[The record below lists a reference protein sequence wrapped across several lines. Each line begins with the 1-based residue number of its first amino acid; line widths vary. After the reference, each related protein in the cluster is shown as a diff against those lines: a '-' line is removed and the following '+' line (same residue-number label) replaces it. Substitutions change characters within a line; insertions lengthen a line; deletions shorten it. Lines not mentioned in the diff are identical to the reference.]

1 MNILL
6 DAMGG
11 DKAPDANIKGA
22 IKAIDQIKA
31 QVTLIGKEEI
41 IKNKIKEFCENKHFE
56 NSFIQECITEFIEG
70 HTELYE
76 DVISAEDLF
85 KRLEDNLDKITFA
98 GREEAPN
105 GELGEYKGRIA
116 DTTDTN
122 EIFIYFDEAD
132 LDLSE
137 TDKKMWTLYT
147 ESDKQ
152 KLLQDMQTRRSE
164 IKSTLIHELTH
175 SAYTI
180 KDEYGIGEKHIF
192 SETGKDYFSGEYRQI
207 GGNNNNI
214 EAIVNYI
221 SSRIEGKNPDEIST
235 YQAETKAIYMLAEKI
250 DEKSIVQSAWVSDEQ
265 QFKQAYIE
273 SIWTDIETGEKSY
286 NSFQNIMKKLV
297 VTRGQNISIGENT
310 KKNELL
316 LSEMQQIL
324 DGKSYELESGKFK
337 DMKHTTRTEDTISTD
352 MPERENKLSLSQR
365 IARFF
370 EKHKPLMNI
379 SIVKNFVRRQ
389 LDVLPPARNQEEN
402 NASTLNSRRND
413 FINEISNN
421 GEFRKL
427 QPLQTTNERNQGLE
441 EINKQISEENE
452 R

>member
-1 MNILL
+1 MEKQEL
-6 DAMGG
+6 
-11 DKAPDANIKGA
+11 
-22 IKAIDQIKA
+22 
-31 QVTLIGKEEI
+31 
-41 IKNKIKEFCENKHFE
+41 KNKIIEFCKNKNFE
-56 NSFIQECITEFIEG
+56 NPFIQKCITEFIEG
-70 HTELYE
+70 HTELYG
-76 DVISAEDLF
+76 DVISTEDLF

-98 GREEAPN
+98 GREKAPN

-116 DTTDTN
+116 DNTDTN

-180 KDEYGIGEKHIF
+180 KDKYGIGEKHIF

-207 GGNNNNI
+207 GGNNNNV

-273 SIWTDIETGEKSY
+273 SIWADIETGEKSY

-310 KKNELL
+310 QKNELL

>member
-1 MNILL
+1 MEKQELK
-6 DAMGG
+6 D
-11 DKAPDANIKGA
+11 
-22 IKAIDQIKA
+22 
-31 QVTLIGKEEI
+31 
-41 IKNKIKEFCENKHFE
+41 KIKEFCKNKHFE
-56 NSFIQECITEFIEG
+56 NPFIQECITEFIEG
-70 HTELYE
+70 HIELYG

-98 GREEAPN
+98 GREKAPN

-116 DTTDTN
+116 DNTDTN

-132 LDLSE
+132 LELSE
-137 TDKKMWTLYT
+137 TDKKMWNLYT
-147 ESDKQ
+147 ESDK
-152 KLLQDMQTRRSE
+152 KNLLQDIQTRRAE

-175 SAYTI
+175 SSYTI
-180 KDEYGIGEKHIF
+180 KDEYGMGEKHIF
-192 SETGKDYFSGEYRQI
+192 STTGKDYLSGEYRQI
-207 GGNNNNI
+207 AGNNNNV

-265 QFKQAYIE
+265 QFKQAYVE
-273 SIWTDIETGEKSY
+273 SIGTDIETGEKSY

-297 VTRGQNISIGENT
+297 VTRGQNISIGENNR
-310 KKNELL
+310 KNEQL

-324 DGKSYELESGKFK
+324 DGKSYELESGKFN
-337 DMKHTTRTEDTISTD
+337 DMEHTIRTEDTISTD
-352 MPERENKLSLSQR
+352 IPERENKISFTQR

-370 EKHKPLMNI
+370 EKHKTLMNI
-379 SIVKNFVRRQ
+379 SIIKNFVRRH

-402 NASTLNSRRND
+402 NVSTLNSRRND

-427 QPLQTTNERNQGLE
+427 QPLQTINEKNINLG
-441 EINKQISEENE
+441 EIHKQISEENE

>member
-1 MNILL
+1 MEKQEL
-6 DAMGG
+6 
-11 DKAPDANIKGA
+11 
-22 IKAIDQIKA
+22 
-31 QVTLIGKEEI
+31 
-41 IKNKIKEFCENKHFE
+41 KNKIIEFCKNKHFE
-56 NSFIQECITEFIEG
+56 NPFIQECITEFIEG
-70 HTELYE
+70 HTELYG
-76 DVISAEDLF
+76 DVISTEDLF
-85 KRLEDNLDKITFA
+85 KRLENNLDKITFA
-98 GREEAPN
+98 GREKAPN

-116 DTTDTN
+116 DNTDTN

-132 LDLSE
+132 LELSE
-137 TDKKMWTLYT
+137 TDKKMWNLYT

-152 KLLQDMQTRRSE
+152 NLLQDIQTRRAE

-180 KDEYGIGEKHIF
+180 KDEYGMGEKHIF
-192 SETGKDYFSGEYRQI
+192 STTGKDYLSGEYRQI
-207 GGNNNNI
+207 AGNNNNV

-265 QFKQAYIE
+265 QFKQAYVE
-273 SIWTDIETGEKSY
+273 SIATDIETGEKSY

-297 VTRGQNISIGENT
+297 VTRGQNISIGENNR
-310 KKNELL
+310 KNEQL

-337 DMKHTTRTEDTISTD
+337 DMEHTIRTEDTISTD
-352 MPERENKLSLSQR
+352 ITERENKLSFTQR
-365 IARFF
+365 IAKFF

-379 SIVKNFVRRQ
+379 SIIKNFVKKQ
-389 LDVLPPARNQEEN
+389 LDILPPARNQEEN
-402 NASTLNSRRND
+402 NVSTLNSRRND

-427 QPLQTTNERNQGLE
+427 QSLQTINEKDTNLG
-441 EINKQISEENE
+441 EIHKQISEENE

>member
-1 MNILL
+1 MEKQEL
-6 DAMGG
+6 
-11 DKAPDANIKGA
+11 
-22 IKAIDQIKA
+22 
-31 QVTLIGKEEI
+31 
-41 IKNKIKEFCENKHFE
+41 KNKINEFCKNKNFE
-56 NSFIQECITEFIEG
+56 NPFIQECITEFIEG
-70 HTELYE
+70 HTGLYG
-76 DVISAEDLF
+76 DVISTEDLF
-85 KRLEDNLDKITFA
+85 KRLENNLDKITFA
-98 GREEAPN
+98 GRDKAPN

-116 DTTDTN
+116 DNTDTN

-132 LDLSE
+132 LELSE
-137 TDKKMWTLYT
+137 TDKKMWNLYT
-147 ESDKQ
+147 EADKQ
-152 KLLQDMQTRRSE
+152 KLLQDMQTRKAE

-180 KDEYGIGEKHIF
+180 KDEYGMGEKHIF
-192 SETGKDYFSGEYRQI
+192 STTGKDYLSGEYRQI
-207 GGNNNNI
+207 GGNNNNV

-250 DEKSIVQSAWVSDEQ
+250 DEKSIVQSAWLSDEQ
-265 QFKQAYIE
+265 QFKQAYVE
-273 SIWTDIETGEKSY
+273 SIAPNIETSEKSY

-297 VTRGQNISIGENT
+297 VTRGQNISIGENNR
-310 KKNELL
+310 KNEQL

-324 DGKSYELESGKFK
+324 DGKSHELGSGKFK
-337 DMKHTTRTEDTISTD
+337 DMEHTIKVEDTISTD
-352 MPERENKLSLSQR
+352 IDEKQDKLSFTQR

-379 SIVKNFVRRQ
+379 AIIKNFVRKQ
-389 LDVLPPARNQEEN
+389 LDVLPPARNQEEHN
-402 NASTLNSRRND
+402 VSTLNSRRND

-427 QPLQTTNERNQGLE
+427 QPFQTTNEKNTNLG
-441 EINKQISEENE
+441 EIHKQISEENE

>member
-1 MNILL
+1 MEKQEL
-6 DAMGG
+6 
-11 DKAPDANIKGA
+11 
-22 IKAIDQIKA
+22 
-31 QVTLIGKEEI
+31 
-41 IKNKIKEFCENKHFE
+41 KNKIKEFCENKHFE

-70 HTELYE
+70 HTELYG

-105 GELGEYKGRIA
+105 GELGEYKWRIA

-297 VTRGQNISIGENT
+297 VTREQNISIGENT

-441 EINKQISEENE
+441 EINKQISEKNE

>member
-1 MNILL
+1 MEKHEL
-6 DAMGG
+6 
-11 DKAPDANIKGA
+11 
-22 IKAIDQIKA
+22 
-31 QVTLIGKEEI
+31 
-41 IKNKIKEFCENKHFE
+41 KNKINEFCKNKNFE
-56 NSFIQECITEFIEG
+56 NPFIQECITEFIEG
-70 HTELYE
+70 HTELYG

-85 KRLEDNLDKITFA
+85 KRLENNLDKITFA
-98 GREEAPN
+98 GRDKAPN
-105 GELGEYKGRIA
+105 GVLGEYKGRIA
-116 DTTDTN
+116 DNTDLN

-132 LDLSE
+132 LELSE
-137 TDKKMWTLYT
+137 IDKKMWNLYT
-147 ESDKQ
+147 EVDKQ
-152 KLLQDMQTRRSE
+152 KLLKDMQTRKAE

-180 KDEYGIGEKHIF
+180 KDKYGIGEKHIF
-192 SETGKDYFSGEYRQI
+192 SITGKDYLSGEYRQI
-207 GGNNNNI
+207 GGNNNNV

-221 SSRIEGKNPDEIST
+221 SSRIEGKSPDEIST

-250 DEKSIVQSAWVSDEQ
+250 DEKSIIQSSWASDEQ

-273 SIWTDIETGEKSY
+273 SIAIDIETGEKSY

-297 VTRGQNISIGENT
+297 ITRGQNISIGENNR
-310 KKNELL
+310 KNEHL

-324 DGKSYELESGKFK
+324 DGKSQELEFGKFK
-337 DMKHTTRTEDTISTD
+337 DMEHTIKVEDTISND
-352 MPERENKLSLSQR
+352 IAEKHDKLSFTQR

-379 SIVKNFVRRQ
+379 LIIKNFVRKQ

-402 NASTLNSRRND
+402 NVYTLNSKRND

-427 QPLQTTNERNQGLE
+427 PPLQTTKERNQSLE
-441 EINKQISEENE
+441 EINKQISNRSE

>member
-1 MNILL
+1 MEKQEL
-6 DAMGG
+6 
-11 DKAPDANIKGA
+11 
-22 IKAIDQIKA
+22 
-31 QVTLIGKEEI
+31 
-41 IKNKIKEFCENKHFE
+41 KNKIKEFCENKHFE

-250 DEKSIVQSAWVSDEQ
+250 DEKSIVQSAWFSDEQ

>member
-1 MNILL
+1 MEKQEL
-6 DAMGG
+6 
-11 DKAPDANIKGA
+11 
-22 IKAIDQIKA
+22 
-31 QVTLIGKEEI
+31 
-41 IKNKIKEFCENKHFE
+41 KNKIIEFCKNKHFE
-56 NSFIQECITEFIEG
+56 NPFIQECITEFIEG
-70 HTELYE
+70 HTELYG
-76 DVISAEDLF
+76 DVISTEDLF
-85 KRLEDNLDKITFA
+85 KRLENNLDKITFA
-98 GREEAPN
+98 GREKAPN

-116 DTTDTN
+116 DNTDTN

-132 LDLSE
+132 LELSE
-137 TDKKMWTLYT
+137 TDKKMWNLYT

-152 KLLQDMQTRRSE
+152 NLLQDIQTRRAE

-180 KDEYGIGEKHIF
+180 KDEYGMGEKHIF
-192 SETGKDYFSGEYRQI
+192 STTGKDYLSGEYRQI
-207 GGNNNNI
+207 AGNNNNV

-265 QFKQAYIE
+265 QFKQAYVE
-273 SIWTDIETGEKSY
+273 SIATDIETGEKSY

-297 VTRGQNISIGENT
+297 VTRGQNISIGENNR
-310 KKNELL
+310 KNEQI

-324 DGKSYELESGKFK
+324 DGKSYELESGKIK
-337 DMKHTTRTEDTISTD
+337 DMKHTIRTEDTISTD
-352 MPERENKLSLSQR
+352 IPERENKISFTQR

-370 EKHKPLMNI
+370 EKHKTLMNI
-379 SIVKNFVRRQ
+379 SIIKNFVRRH

-402 NASTLNSRRND
+402 NVSTLNSRRND

-427 QPLQTTNERNQGLE
+427 QPLQTTNEKNINLG
-441 EINKQISEENE
+441 EIHKKNSEENE
-452 R
+452 K

>member
-1 MNILL
+1 MEKQEL
-6 DAMGG
+6 
-11 DKAPDANIKGA
+11 
-22 IKAIDQIKA
+22 
-31 QVTLIGKEEI
+31 
-41 IKNKIKEFCENKHFE
+41 KNKIIEFCKNKHFE
-56 NSFIQECITEFIEG
+56 NPFIQECITEFIEG
-70 HTELYE
+70 HTELYG
-76 DVISAEDLF
+76 DVISTEDLF
-85 KRLEDNLDKITFA
+85 KRLENNLDKITFA
-98 GREEAPN
+98 GREKAPN

-116 DTTDTN
+116 DNTDTN

-132 LDLSE
+132 LELSE
-137 TDKKMWTLYT
+137 TDKKMWNLYT

-152 KLLQDMQTRRSE
+152 NLLQDIQTRRAE

-180 KDEYGIGEKHIF
+180 KDEYGMGEKHIF
-192 SETGKDYFSGEYRQI
+192 STTGKDYLSGEYRQI
-207 GGNNNNI
+207 AGNNNNV

-250 DEKSIVQSAWVSDEQ
+250 EEKSIVQSAWVSDEQ
-265 QFKQAYIE
+265 QFKQAYVE
-273 SIWTDIETGEKSY
+273 SIATDIEIGEKSY

-297 VTRGQNISIGENT
+297 VTRGQNISIGENNR
-310 KKNELL
+310 KNEQI

-337 DMKHTTRTEDTISTD
+337 DMEHTIRTEDTISTD
-352 MPERENKLSLSQR
+352 IPERENKISFTQR

-370 EKHKPLMNI
+370 EKHKTLMNI
-379 SIVKNFVRRQ
+379 SIIKKFVRRH

-402 NASTLNSRRND
+402 NVSTLNSRRND

-427 QPLQTTNERNQGLE
+427 QPLQTTNEKNINLG
-441 EINKQISEENE
+441 EIHKQISEENE

>member
-1 MNILL
+1 MEKQEL
-6 DAMGG
+6 
-11 DKAPDANIKGA
+11 
-22 IKAIDQIKA
+22 
-31 QVTLIGKEEI
+31 
-41 IKNKIKEFCENKHFE
+41 KNKIKEFCENKHFE

-70 HTELYE
+70 HTELYG

-164 IKSTLIHELTH
+164 IKSALIHELTH

-389 LDVLPPARNQEEN
+389 LDVLPPARNQKEN
-402 NASTLNSRRND
+402 NASTLNSRRSD

>member
-1 MNILL
+1 MEKQEL
-6 DAMGG
+6 
-11 DKAPDANIKGA
+11 
-22 IKAIDQIKA
+22 
-31 QVTLIGKEEI
+31 
-41 IKNKIKEFCENKHFE
+41 KNKIKEFCENKHFE

-70 HTELYE
+70 HTELYG
-76 DVISAEDLF
+76 DIISAEDLF

-337 DMKHTTRTEDTISTD
+337 DMKHTTGTEDTISTD
-352 MPERENKLSLSQR
+352 MPEGENKLSLSQR

-402 NASTLNSRRND
+402 NTSTLNSRRND

>member
-1 MNILL
+1 MEKQEL
-6 DAMGG
+6 
-11 DKAPDANIKGA
+11 
-22 IKAIDQIKA
+22 
-31 QVTLIGKEEI
+31 
-41 IKNKIKEFCENKHFE
+41 KNKIKEFCENKHFE

-70 HTELYE
+70 HTELYG

-337 DMKHTTRTEDTISTD
+337 DMKHTTGTEDTISTD

-402 NASTLNSRRND
+402 NTSTLNSRRND

>member
-1 MNILL
+1 MEKQEL
-6 DAMGG
+6 
-11 DKAPDANIKGA
+11 
-22 IKAIDQIKA
+22 
-31 QVTLIGKEEI
+31 
-41 IKNKIKEFCENKHFE
+41 KNKIKEFCENKHFE

-70 HTELYE
+70 HTELYG

-427 QPLQTTNERNQGLE
+427 QPLQTTNERNQCLE

>member
-1 MNILL
+1 MEKQEL
-6 DAMGG
+6 
-11 DKAPDANIKGA
+11 
-22 IKAIDQIKA
+22 
-31 QVTLIGKEEI
+31 
-41 IKNKIKEFCENKHFE
+41 KNKIIEFCKNKNFE
-56 NSFIQECITEFIEG
+56 NPFIQECITEFIEG
-70 HTELYE
+70 HTELYG
-76 DVISAEDLF
+76 DVISTEDLF

-98 GREEAPN
+98 GREKAPN

-116 DTTDTN
+116 DNTDTN

-180 KDEYGIGEKHIF
+180 KDKYGIGEKHIF

-207 GGNNNNI
+207 GGNNNNV

-265 QFKQAYIE
+265 QFKQAYLE
-273 SIWTDIETGEKSY
+273 SIWANIETGEKSY

-310 KKNELL
+310 QKNELL

>member
-1 MNILL
+1 MEKHEL
-6 DAMGG
+6 
-11 DKAPDANIKGA
+11 
-22 IKAIDQIKA
+22 
-31 QVTLIGKEEI
+31 
-41 IKNKIKEFCENKHFE
+41 KNKINEFCKNKNFE
-56 NSFIQECITEFIEG
+56 NPFIQECITEFIEG
-70 HTELYE
+70 HTELYG

-85 KRLEDNLDKITFA
+85 KRLENNLDKITFA
-98 GREEAPN
+98 GRDKAPN
-105 GELGEYKGRIA
+105 GVLGEYKGRIA
-116 DTTDTN
+116 DNTDLN

-132 LDLSE
+132 LELSE
-137 TDKKMWTLYT
+137 IDKKMWNLYT
-147 ESDKQ
+147 GVDKQ
-152 KLLQDMQTRRSE
+152 KLLKDMQTRKAE

-180 KDEYGIGEKHIF
+180 KDKYGIGEKHIF
-192 SETGKDYFSGEYRQI
+192 STTGKDYLSGEYRQI
-207 GGNNNNI
+207 GGNNNNV

-221 SSRIEGKNPDEIST
+221 SSRIEGKSPDEIST

-250 DEKSIVQSAWVSDEQ
+250 DEKSIIQSSWASDEQ

-273 SIWTDIETGEKSY
+273 SIAIDIETGEKSY

-297 VTRGQNISIGENT
+297 ITRGQNISIGENNR
-310 KKNELL
+310 KNEHL

-324 DGKSYELESGKFK
+324 DGKSQELEFGKFK
-337 DMKHTTRTEDTISTD
+337 DMEHTIKVEDTISND
-352 MPERENKLSLSQR
+352 IAEKHDKLSFTQR

-379 SIVKNFVRRQ
+379 LIIKNFVRKQ

-402 NASTLNSRRND
+402 NVYTLNSKRND

-427 QPLQTTNERNQGLE
+427 PPLQTTKERNQSLE
-441 EINKQISEENE
+441 EINKQISNGSE

>member
-1 MNILL
+1 MEKQEL
-6 DAMGG
+6 
-11 DKAPDANIKGA
+11 
-22 IKAIDQIKA
+22 
-31 QVTLIGKEEI
+31 
-41 IKNKIKEFCENKHFE
+41 KNKIKEFCENKHFE

-70 HTELYE
+70 HTELYG

-192 SETGKDYFSGEYRQI
+192 SETGRDYFSGEYRQI

>member
-1 MNILL
+1 
-6 DAMGG
+6 
-11 DKAPDANIKGA
+11 
-22 IKAIDQIKA
+22 
-31 QVTLIGKEEI
+31 
-41 IKNKIKEFCENKHFE
+41 
-56 NSFIQECITEFIEG
+56 
-70 HTELYE
+70 
-76 DVISAEDLF
+76 
-85 KRLEDNLDKITFA
+85 
-98 GREEAPN
+98 
-105 GELGEYKGRIA
+105 
-116 DTTDTN
+116 
-122 EIFIYFDEAD
+122 
-132 LDLSE
+132 
-137 TDKKMWTLYT
+137 
-147 ESDKQ
+147 
-152 KLLQDMQTRRSE
+152 
-164 IKSTLIHELTH
+164 
-175 SAYTI
+175 
-180 KDEYGIGEKHIF
+180 
-192 SETGKDYFSGEYRQI
+192 
-207 GGNNNNI
+207 
-214 EAIVNYI
+214 
-221 SSRIEGKNPDEIST
+221 
-235 YQAETKAIYMLAEKI
+235 MLAEKI

-297 VTRGQNISIGENT
+297 VTREQNISIGENT

-441 EINKQISEENE
+441 EINKQISEKNE

>member
-1 MNILL
+1 
-6 DAMGG
+6 
-11 DKAPDANIKGA
+11 
-22 IKAIDQIKA
+22 
-31 QVTLIGKEEI
+31 
-41 IKNKIKEFCENKHFE
+41 
-56 NSFIQECITEFIEG
+56 
-70 HTELYE
+70 
-76 DVISAEDLF
+76 
-85 KRLEDNLDKITFA
+85 
-98 GREEAPN
+98 
-105 GELGEYKGRIA
+105 
-116 DTTDTN
+116 
-122 EIFIYFDEAD
+122 
-132 LDLSE
+132 
-137 TDKKMWTLYT
+137 MWTLYT

-180 KDEYGIGEKHIF
+180 KDKYGIGEKHIF

-207 GGNNNNI
+207 GGNNNNV

-273 SIWTDIETGEKSY
+273 SIWADIETGEKSY

-310 KKNELL
+310 QKNELL

>member
-1 MNILL
+1 MEKQEL
-6 DAMGG
+6 
-11 DKAPDANIKGA
+11 
-22 IKAIDQIKA
+22 
-31 QVTLIGKEEI
+31 
-41 IKNKIKEFCENKHFE
+41 KNKIIEFCKNKHFE
-56 NSFIQECITEFIEG
+56 NPFIQECITEFIEG
-70 HTELYE
+70 HTELYG
-76 DVISAEDLF
+76 DVISTEDFF

-98 GREEAPN
+98 GREKAPN

-116 DTTDTN
+116 DNTDTN

-132 LDLSE
+132 LELSE
-137 TDKKMWTLYT
+137 TDKKMWNLYT

-152 KLLQDMQTRRSE
+152 NLLQDIQTRRAE

-180 KDEYGIGEKHIF
+180 KDEYGMGEKHIF
-192 SETGKDYFSGEYRQI
+192 STTGKDYLSGEYRQI
-207 GGNNNNI
+207 AGNNNNV

-250 DEKSIVQSAWVSDEQ
+250 EEKSIVQSAWVSDEQ
-265 QFKQAYIE
+265 QFKQAYVE
-273 SIWTDIETGEKSY
+273 SIATDIEIGEKSY

-297 VTRGQNISIGENT
+297 VTRGQNISIGENN
-310 KKNELL
+310 KKNEQL

-337 DMKHTTRTEDTISTD
+337 DMEHTIRTEDTISTD
-352 MPERENKLSLSQR
+352 IPERENKISFTQR

-370 EKHKPLMNI
+370 EKHKTLMNI
-379 SIVKNFVRRQ
+379 SIIKNFVRRH

-402 NASTLNSRRND
+402 NVSTLNSRRND

-427 QPLQTTNERNQGLE
+427 QPLQTTNEKNINLG
-441 EINKQISEENE
+441 EIHKQISEENE

>member
-1 MNILL
+1 MEKQEL
-6 DAMGG
+6 
-11 DKAPDANIKGA
+11 
-22 IKAIDQIKA
+22 
-31 QVTLIGKEEI
+31 
-41 IKNKIKEFCENKHFE
+41 KNKIKEFCENKHFE

-70 HTELYE
+70 HTELYG

-105 GELGEYKGRIA
+105 GELGEYKGQIA

-389 LDVLPPARNQEEN
+389 LDVLPPARNQKEN
-402 NASTLNSRRND
+402 NASTLNSRRSD

>member
-1 MNILL
+1 MEKQEL
-6 DAMGG
+6 
-11 DKAPDANIKGA
+11 
-22 IKAIDQIKA
+22 
-31 QVTLIGKEEI
+31 
-41 IKNKIKEFCENKHFE
+41 KNKIKEFCENKHFE

-70 HTELYE
+70 HTELYG

-337 DMKHTTRTEDTISTD
+337 DMKHTTRTENTISTD

-402 NASTLNSRRND
+402 NASTLNSKRND

>member
-1 MNILL
+1 MEKQELK
-6 DAMGG
+6 D
-11 DKAPDANIKGA
+11 
-22 IKAIDQIKA
+22 
-31 QVTLIGKEEI
+31 
-41 IKNKIKEFCENKHFE
+41 KIKEFCKNKHFE
-56 NSFIQECITEFIEG
+56 NPFIQECITEFIEG
-70 HTELYE
+70 HTELYG
-76 DVISAEDLF
+76 DVISTEDLF

-98 GREEAPN
+98 GREKAPN

-116 DTTDTN
+116 DNTDTN

-175 SAYTI
+175 SSYTI
-180 KDEYGIGEKHIF
+180 KDKYGIGEKHIF

-207 GGNNNNI
+207 GGNNNNV

-265 QFKQAYIE
+265 QFKQAYLE
-273 SIWTDIETGEKSY
+273 SIWADIETGEKSY

-310 KKNELL
+310 QKNELL

>member
-1 MNILL
+1 MEKQEL
-6 DAMGG
+6 
-11 DKAPDANIKGA
+11 
-22 IKAIDQIKA
+22 
-31 QVTLIGKEEI
+31 
-41 IKNKIKEFCENKHFE
+41 KNKIIEFCKNKNFE
-56 NSFIQECITEFIEG
+56 NPFIQECITEFIEG
-70 HTELYE
+70 HTELYG
-76 DVISAEDLF
+76 DVISTEDLF

-98 GREEAPN
+98 GREKAPN

-116 DTTDTN
+116 DNTDTN

-180 KDEYGIGEKHIF
+180 KDKYGIGEKHIF

-207 GGNNNNI
+207 GGNNNNV

-273 SIWTDIETGEKSY
+273 SIWADIETGEKSY

-297 VTRGQNISIGENT
+297 VTRGQNISISENT
-310 KKNELL
+310 QKNELL

-441 EINKQISEENE
+441 EINKQISEEHE

>member
-1 MNILL
+1 
-6 DAMGG
+6 MG
-11 DKAPDANIKGA
+11 K
-22 IKAIDQIKA
+22 QE
-31 QVTLIGKEEI
+31 L
-41 IKNKIKEFCENKHFE
+41 KNKINEFCKNKNFE
-56 NSFIQECITEFIEG
+56 NPFIQECITEFIEG
-70 HTELYE
+70 HTELYG
-76 DVISAEDLF
+76 DVISEEELF

-98 GREEAPN
+98 GREKAPN

-116 DTTDTN
+116 DNTDTN

-132 LDLSE
+132 LELSE
-137 TDKKMWTLYT
+137 TDKKMWNLYT
-147 ESDKQ
+147 EADKQ
-152 KLLQDMQTRRSE
+152 KLLQDMQTRKAE

-180 KDEYGIGEKHIF
+180 KDEYGMGEKHIF
-192 SETGKDYFSGEYRQI
+192 STTGKDYLSGEYRQI
-207 GGNNNNI
+207 GGNNNNV

-221 SSRIEGKNPDEIST
+221 SSKIEGKNPDEIST

-265 QFKQAYIE
+265 QLKQAYVE
-273 SIWTDIETGEKSY
+273 SIGADIETGEKSY

-297 VTRGQNISIGENT
+297 VTRGQNISIGENNR
-310 KKNELL
+310 KNEQLL
-316 LSEMQQIL
+316 AEMQQIL

-337 DMKHTTRTEDTISTD
+337 DMEQTKKVKNTIFTD
-352 MPERENKLSLSQR
+352 IPKKQNKLSFTQR
-365 IARFF
+365 IAKFF

-379 SIVKNFVRRQ
+379 SIIKNFVRKQ
-389 LDVLPPARNQEEN
+389 LDILPPARNQEEN
-402 NASTLNSRRND
+402 NVSTLNSRRND

-427 QPLQTTNERNQGLE
+427 QPLQTINEKDTNLG
-441 EINKQISEENE
+441 EIHKQISEENE

>member
-1 MNILL
+1 MEKQEL
-6 DAMGG
+6 
-11 DKAPDANIKGA
+11 
-22 IKAIDQIKA
+22 
-31 QVTLIGKEEI
+31 
-41 IKNKIKEFCENKHFE
+41 KNKIIEFCKNKNFE
-56 NSFIQECITEFIEG
+56 NPFIQECITEFIEG
-70 HTELYE
+70 HTELYG
-76 DVISAEDLF
+76 DVISTEDLF

-98 GREEAPN
+98 GREKAPN

-116 DTTDTN
+116 DNIDTN

-132 LDLSE
+132 LELSE
-137 TDKKMWTLYT
+137 TDKKMWNLYT

-152 KLLQDMQTRRSE
+152 NLLQDIQTRRAE

-180 KDEYGIGEKHIF
+180 KDEYGMGEKHIF
-192 SETGKDYFSGEYRQI
+192 STTGKDYLSGEYRQI
-207 GGNNNNI
+207 AGNNNNV

-250 DEKSIVQSAWVSDEQ
+250 EEKSIVQSAWVSDEQ
-265 QFKQAYIE
+265 QFKQAYVE
-273 SIWTDIETGEKSY
+273 SIATDIEIGEKSY

-297 VTRGQNISIGENT
+297 VTRGQNISIGENN
-310 KKNELL
+310 KKNEQL

-337 DMKHTTRTEDTISTD
+337 DMEHTIRTEDTISTD
-352 MPERENKLSLSQR
+352 IPERENKISFTQR

-370 EKHKPLMNI
+370 EKHKTLMNI
-379 SIVKNFVRRQ
+379 SIIKNFVRRH

-402 NASTLNSRRND
+402 NVSTLNSRRND

-427 QPLQTTNERNQGLE
+427 QPLQTTNEKNINLG
-441 EINKQISEENE
+441 EIHKQISEENE

>member
-1 MNILL
+1 MEKQEL
-6 DAMGG
+6 
-11 DKAPDANIKGA
+11 
-22 IKAIDQIKA
+22 
-31 QVTLIGKEEI
+31 
-41 IKNKIKEFCENKHFE
+41 KNKIIEFCKNKNFE
-56 NSFIQECITEFIEG
+56 NPFIQECITEFIEG
-70 HTELYE
+70 HTELYG
-76 DVISAEDLF
+76 DVISTEDLF

-98 GREEAPN
+98 GREKAPN

-116 DTTDTN
+116 DNTDTN

-180 KDEYGIGEKHIF
+180 KDKYGIGEKHIF

-207 GGNNNNI
+207 GGNNNNV

-221 SSRIEGKNPDEIST
+221 SSRIEGKSTDEIST

-250 DEKSIVQSAWVSDEQ
+250 DEKSIVQSAWESDEQ
-265 QFKQAYIE
+265 QFKQAYVE
-273 SIWTDIETGEKSY
+273 SIGADIETGEKSY

-297 VTRGQNISIGENT
+297 VTRGQNISIGENNR
-310 KKNELL
+310 KNEQL

-337 DMKHTTRTEDTISTD
+337 DMEHTIRTEDTISTD
-352 MPERENKLSLSQR
+352 ITERENKLSFTQR

-379 SIVKNFVRRQ
+379 SIIKDFVRRQ

-402 NASTLNSRRND
+402 DVSTLNSRRND

-421 GEFRKL
+421 GEFRKI
-427 QPLQTTNERNQGLE
+427 QPLQTSNEKHTNLE
-441 EINKQISEENE
+441 EIHKQISEENE